1 MAKRIAFITENFLG
15 STLPLIRQLCKRE
28 YNIDL
33 YIYRREIHEPEAC
46 ELDYKAEHYGINTIP
61 RHLYSGILD
70 YVGSDNLNVFTFSQ
84 IKPFASV
91 PVVRNIVSLIMAYQA
106 HKAAKYINA
115 QGYDAINMIGNYSM
129 PYMRHLLR
137 YLKGN
142 VIMSLHEVWDH
153 SQPSTKPSVLLSEA
167 IRNKYKIHVFS
178 ANSRKDISQIEG
190 IDMSLVHVNPFGIFE
205 SFASLP
211 EGELEVSL
219 PEKYILFFGYI
230 LPYKGLSV
238 LHQAIKLIGKELGEY
253 KIVIAGRGNDPVL
266 EEIKNDD
273 RYVLI
278 SRFIKSRELV
288 TLIGHAYMTVC
299 PYLSISQ
306 SGIPQTAFAFGTPII
321 SSDIG
326 AFKDIVTPEF
336 GLRFPAGDSKVLAEQ
351 IRQMLAH
358 PDKRDVM
365 YQNIRRF
372 EQLRPEYDWSNIC
385 DNYLTIVSK

>member
-1 MAKRIAFITENFLG
+1 MTKRIAFITENFLG

-28 YNIDL
+28 YIIDL
-33 YIYRREIHEPEAC
+33 YIYRREVHEPEAC

-61 RHLYSGILD
+61 RQQYSGILD
-70 YVGSDNLNVFTFSQ
+70 YVGSDNLNVFTLSQ

-91 PVVRNIVSLIMAYQA
+91 PVVRNIVSIIMAYQA
-106 HKAAKYINA
+106 HKAAKFINA

-167 IRNKYKIHVFS
+167 INKRCKIHVFS
-178 ANSRKDISQIEG
+178 DNSRKDISQIEG

-205 SFASLP
+205 SFTSLP
-211 EGELEVSL
+211 EGELEVTL

-238 LHQAIKLIGKELGEY
+238 LHQAINLIGKELGEY
-253 KIVIAGRGNDPVL
+253 KIVIAGRGIDPVL
-266 EEIKNDD
+266 EEIKNDV

-278 SRFIKSRELV
+278 PRFIKSRELV
-288 TLIGHAYMTVC
+288 TLIGRAYLTVC

-326 AFKDIVTPEF
+326 AFKDIVTPNF
-336 GLRFPAGDSKVLAEQ
+336 GLRFPTGDSQALAEQ
-351 IRQMLAH
+351 IRHMLAH
-358 PDKRDVM
+358 PDKRDKM